1 MNTEEDLLMDLADLV
16 RNRFFGKYR
25 GTVSDI
31 DADTLRVKAVV
42 PAVLGD
48 TPTDWCLPCVPFAG
62 QDVGLFLIPPKG
74 AAVWIEFEGG
84 DVSAPIWSGC
94 LWRVGELPSDAA
106 PNVRGLVTAAPHKL
120 LFDDDQSTVTL
131 SDVNDNTV
139 SLDSSGITHQRGG
152 QSLVVGDSS
161 VSVNDGAMQVT

>member
-1 MNTEEDLLMDLADLV
+1 MNTDEDLLVELADLL
-16 RNRFFGKYR
+16 RNRFYGKYR
-25 GTVSDI
+25 GTVSEI
-31 DADTLRVKAVV
+31 HAKTLRIKAIV

-48 TPTDWCLPCVPFAG
+48 TPTDWCLPCVPYAG
-62 QDVGLFLIPPKG
+62 PQVGLFLTPPKG

-84 DVSAPIWSGC
+84 DVSVPIWSGC
-94 LWRVGELPSDAA
+94 LWRADELPPDAA

-120 LFDDDQSTVTL
+120 LFDDDQTSIAL
-131 SDVNDNTV
+131 SDSNENSV
-139 SLDSSGITHQRGG
+139 SLDSSGISHQRGG